1 MTTVPTRK
9 RAGGI
14 TPESTAGNAATPLAS
29 TTSPAESSTT
39 GGAVCP
45 ECGVRMQ
52 PEGRCLTCP
61 TCGFSMC
68 GT

>member
-1 MTTVPTRK
+1 
-9 RAGGI
+9 
-14 TPESTAGNAATPLAS
+14 
-29 TTSPAESSTT
+29 
-39 GGAVCP
+39 VCP